1 MIVRCFAALSVWVV
15 VGCADDSPSCAVAA
29 ADGNLLVCVDYAD
42 SAAGSDARASCADS
56 GGTWR
61 QSPCDEG
68 AVASCVF
75 FGSTT
80 WYYAG
85 YLAELGMTIA
95 DLRETCEEV
104 SGEFAEL

>member
-1 MIVRCFAALSVWVV
+1 M
-15 VGCADDSPSCAVAA
+15 
-29 ADGNLLVCVDYAD
+29 
-42 SAAGSDARASCADS
+42 
-56 GGTWR
+56 
-61 QSPCDEG
+61 
-68 AVASCVF
+68 ASCVF